1 MSGAWLMP
9 HEPDQFLENSSIF
22 SSWPDIIQKLYWQ
35 SVWPE
40 MLKILTSFLMSFL
53 AFANKGWT
61 YSISFWGDLK
71 IQSGKS
77 LRGRCKPW
85 AYLTASQFSKGWSHF
100 LGRSKI
106 APRCT
111 NQKNHKN
118 PLKGIEWINIDYFN
132 NKPIVNLIEARPG
145 ILTLLDEECLRPGV
159 TNDETLLD
167 KFNTYLNKE
176 QFYESREKN
185 KKEK

>member
-1 MSGAWLMP
+1 
-9 HEPDQFLENSSIF
+9 
-22 SSWPDIIQKLYWQ
+22 
-35 SVWPE
+35 
-40 MLKILTSFLMSFL
+40 MLKSVL
-53 AFANKGWT
+53 AIRKT
-61 YSISFWGDLK
+61 IK
-71 IQSGKS
+71 IPQ
-77 LRGRCKPW
+77 
-85 AYLTASQFSKGWSHF
+85 
-100 LGRSKI
+100 
-106 APRCT
+106 
-111 NQKNHKN
+111 
-118 PLKGIEWINIDYFN
+118 KGIEWINIDYFN

>member
-1 MSGAWLMP
+1 MKNFIKFLSNWRWNQNRKNTSAKERDPRTPSRAARSGYAK
-9 HEPDQFLENSSIF
+9 I
-22 SSWPDIIQKLYWQ
+22 DITETI
-35 SVWPE
+35 
-40 MLKILTSFLMSFL
+40 KIL
-53 AFANKGWT
+53 W
-61 YSISFWGDLK
+61 
-71 IQSGKS
+71 
-77 LRGRCKPW
+77 
-85 AYLTASQFSKGWSHF
+85 
-100 LGRSKI
+100 
-106 APRCT
+106 
-111 NQKNHKN
+111 
-118 PLKGIEWINIDYFN
+118 KGIEWINIDYFN